1 MLLKDIRYY
10 HYIALSNY
18 LDRETAGGN
27 NYKMIATMY
36 GFTNIDVDHFAKS
49 YYYGKLPT
57 EMLLYSMN
65 MRYPELTVESFRDKC
80 RDIYRIDIVNYI
92 DQNILPDNNI

>member
-1 MLLKDIRYY
+1 MLLKDIRYH

-18 LDRETAGGN
+18 LDREMPGGN

-36 GFTNIDVDHFAKS
+36 GFTNIDVGHFAKS

-57 EMLLYSMN
+57 ESLLWSMN

-80 RDIYRIDIVNYI
+80 RDIYRIDVANYI
-92 DQNILPDNNI
+92 DQNILPDNI